1 MIQLQQYRDTW
12 TAEKCNTFIGFYPRE
27 FYCLDNFSS
36 FKVNYKGVLYNSA
49 EEAYQAQKFID
60 TSPEIYNY
68 IVNTLSAHA
77 AQEIAHEHKKLQRSD
92 WDDVKLTIMEEIL
105 ISKVKQ
111 HPYVIKK
118 LMQTKD
124 YLIVEDST
132 YDSYWGCEIDR
143 NGENQLGKLWMKIRE
158 QLCTEGKGIT

>member
-1 MIQLQQYRDTW
+1 MIKLQQYRDSW
-12 TAEKCNTFIGFYPRE
+12 MAEKVNMFVGFYPRE

-60 TSPEIYNY
+60 TSPEIYNL
-68 IVNTLSAHA
+68 IVNSLSAHD
-77 AQEIAHEHKKLQRSD
+77 AQKIAQANKQLQRSD

-105 ISKVKQ
+105 TAKTRQ
-111 HPYVIKK
+111 HPYVAKK
-118 LMQTKD
+118 LLRTQN
-124 YLIVEDST
+124 YPIVEDSP
-132 YDSYWGCEIDR
+132 YDSYWGCGIDR

-158 QLCTEGKGIT
+158 LLKFEQMED